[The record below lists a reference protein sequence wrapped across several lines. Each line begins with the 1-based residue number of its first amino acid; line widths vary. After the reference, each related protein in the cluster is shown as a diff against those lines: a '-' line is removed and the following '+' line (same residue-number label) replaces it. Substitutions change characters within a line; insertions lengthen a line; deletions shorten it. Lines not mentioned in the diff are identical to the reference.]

1 MTLDGVTKED
11 GAEPP
16 VFEET
21 DQTVRK
27 LIAAVQRIERLPSWF
42 QPEGNFDPHTEP
54 FTDTSPDTDHQCNWW
69 TDDLI
74 RDMST
79 LLD

>member
-54 FTDTSPDTDHQCNWW
+54 FTDASPDTDHQWGLDPVWW
-69 TDDLI
+69 TQGQAACAV
-74 RDMST
+74 
-79 LLD
+79 